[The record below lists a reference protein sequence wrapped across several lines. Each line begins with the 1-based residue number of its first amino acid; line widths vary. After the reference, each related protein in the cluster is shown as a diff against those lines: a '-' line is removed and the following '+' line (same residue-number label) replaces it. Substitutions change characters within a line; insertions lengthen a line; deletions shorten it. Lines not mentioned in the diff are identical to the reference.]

1 MNRCRESRRVQS
13 WLEGDLAPDA
23 AQAFVAHLAG
33 CVHCASEVRA
43 YRRLFATLGD
53 GRLLVPDPGPALT
66 ERILDRVV
74 PSRLRRRWVSALG
87 WTYGTASA
95 VSTFAFLSWI
105 VQPTTHVWLIQSFT
119 GASLRISQVL
129 LFSYQTLTRSLLE
142 GINSWA
148 ILTTFGSMLGPLGRA
163 LARPLMD
170 PIVASILIAAM
181 LACIAVLRWMRPG
194 ARSGE
199 NEVRHVRLLVF

>member
-13 WLEGDLAPDA
+13 WLEGDLAPGTA
-23 AQAFVAHLAG
+23 EAFTAHLAG
-33 CVHCASEVRA
+33 CARCEAEVRA
-43 YRRLFATLGD
+43 YRRLFAALAEE
-53 GRLLVPDPGPALT
+53 RLLVRDPGPALT

-74 PSRLRRRWVSALG
+74 PSRLRRRWVTALG

-105 VQPTTHVWLIQSFT
+105 VQPSTHVWLIQSYA
-119 GASLRISQVL
+119 GASLRVSQVV
-129 LFSYQTLTRSLLE
+129 LFAYQTLTRSLLDL
-142 GINSWA
+142 INGWA
-148 ILTTFGSMLGPLGRA
+148 ILSTFGSMLGPLGRA
-163 LARPLMD
+163 LARPLFD

-194 ARSGE
+194 VRPGE
-199 NEVRHVRLLVF
+199 NEVTHVRLLVF